1 VHILW
6 AGSTPAI
13 YILHYEVNLKEEFL
27 FVEKYRPKTIEE
39 CVLPKS
45 LKNTFQSI
53 VDTGEL
59 PNMMFT
65 GSAGVGKTTVA
76 RALCN
81 ELGLDYIIVN
91 GSEDGNIDTLRG
103 RIKQFAST
111 ISLQGGQKVV
121 ILDEA
126 DYLNPQSTQPALRGF
141 IEEFS
146 TNCRFILTCNFKN
159 RIIDP
164 LHSRCSIYEFNY
176 PIESES
182 LAGDF
187 MKRLQFILDSEHII
201 YDNQVIAEL
210 IMKYMPDWRRV
221 INECQRYGISGH
233 IDTGILVTLSETSIN
248 KLMEDLKAKNF
259 KKMRRWV
266 TDNIDVESSK
276 LFRVVYDNMIQYV
289 QPQSIPQL
297 VLILADYSYK
307 DSFVADHELN
317 VVACM
322 TEIMSQIK
330 FK

>member
-1 VHILW
+1 V
-6 AGSTPAI
+6 
-13 YILHYEVNLKEEFL
+13 YVKEFL
-27 FVEKYRPKTIEE
+27 FVEKYRPQTIED
-39 CVLPKS
+39 CILPEG
-45 LKNTFQSI
+45 LKETFQKI
-53 VDTGEL
+53 VDKGEL

-81 ELGLDYIIVN
+81 ELDLDYMLIN

-103 RIKQFAST
+103 KIKQFAST

-146 TNCRFILTCNFKN
+146 SNCRFILTCNFKN

-164 LHSRCSIYEFNY
+164 LHSRCSIYEFNLGNKA
-176 PIESES
+176 EM
-182 LAGDF
+182 AQKF
-187 MKRLQFILDSEHII
+187 MARLQFILDSEHII
-201 YDNQVIAEL
+201 YDNAVIAEL
-210 IMKYMPDWRRV
+210 IMKYIPDWRRV
-221 INECQRYGISGH
+221 INECQRYGMSGH
-233 IDTGILVTLSETSIN
+233 IDTGILVTLSETSIAG
-248 KLMEDLKAKNF
+248 LMEDLKTKNF
-259 KKMRRWV
+259 KKMRKWV
-266 TDNIDVESSK
+266 TDNIDVESAK
-276 LFRVVYDNMIQYV
+276 LFRLIYDNMSDYV
-289 QPQSIPQL
+289 EPSSIPQL

-322 TEIMSQIK
+322 TEIMSSIK

>member
-1 VHILW
+1 M
-6 AGSTPAI
+6 
-13 YILHYEVNLKEEFL
+13 KEFL
-27 FVEKYRPKTIEE
+27 FVEKYRPKTIAD
-39 CVLPKS
+39 CILPQA
-45 LKNTFQSI
+45 LKDTFQSI
-53 VDTGEL
+53 IDGGEI
-59 PNMMFT
+59 PNMMFS

-81 ELGLDYIIVN
+81 ELDLDYMIIN

-103 RIKQFAST
+103 KIKQFAST
-111 ISLQGGQKVV
+111 VSLHGGQKVV

-146 TNCRFILTCNFKN
+146 SNCRFILTCNFKN

-164 LHSRCSIYEFNY
+164 LHSRCSIYEFN
-176 PIESES
+176 
-182 LAGDF
+182 LGNKAVMAQAF
-187 MKRLQFILDSEHII
+187 MSRLQFILDSENIT
-201 YDNQVIAEL
+201 YDNAVIAEL
-210 IMKYMPDWRRV
+210 IMKYIPDWRRV
-221 INECQRYGISGH
+221 INECQRYGMSGT
-233 IDTGILVTLSETSIN
+233 IDTGVLVTLSESSVHG
-248 KLMEDLKAKNF
+248 LMEDLKTKNF
-259 KKMRRWV
+259 KKMRKWV
-266 TDNIDVESSK
+266 TDNMDVESAK
-276 LFRVVYDNMIQYV
+276 LFRMVYDNMITYV
-289 QPQSIPQL
+289 QPSSIPQL

>member
-1 VHILW
+1 MYV
-6 AGSTPAI
+6 
-13 YILHYEVNLKEEFL
+13 KEFL
-27 FVEKYRPKTIEE
+27 FVEKYRPKTIED
-39 CVLPKS
+39 CILPEG
-45 LKNTFQSI
+45 LKETFQKI
-53 VDTGEL
+53 VDKGEL

-81 ELGLDYIIVN
+81 ELDLDYMLIN

-103 RIKQFAST
+103 KIKQFAST
-111 ISLQGGQKVV
+111 VSLQGGQKVV

-146 TNCRFILTCNFKN
+146 SNCRFILTCNFKN

-164 LHSRCSIYEFNY
+164 LHSRCSIYEFNLGNKA
-176 PIESES
+176 EM
-182 LAGDF
+182 AQAF
-187 MKRLQFILDSEHII
+187 MARLQFILDSEHII
-201 YDNQVIAEL
+201 YDNAVIAEL
-210 IMKYMPDWRRV
+210 IMKYIPDWRRV
-221 INECQRYGISGH
+221 INECQRYGMSGH

-248 KLMEDLKAKNF
+248 GLMQDLKSKNF
-259 KKMRRWV
+259 KKMRKWV
-266 TDNIDVESSK
+266 TDNIDVESAK
-276 LFRVVYDNMIQYV
+276 MFRMIYDNMSDYV
-289 QPQSIPQL
+289 EPSSIPQL

-322 TEIMSQIK
+322 TEIMSSIK

>member
-1 VHILW
+1 MQ
-6 AGSTPAI
+6 
-13 YILHYEVNLKEEFL
+13 EFL
-27 FVEKYRPKTIEE
+27 FVEKYRPQTIEE

-45 LKNTFQSI
+45 LKNTFLSI

-81 ELGLDYIIVN
+81 ELGMDYMMIN

-103 RIKQFAST
+103 KIKQFAST

-146 TNCRFILTCNFKN
+146 KNCRFILTCNFKN

-164 LHSRCSIYEFNY
+164 LHSRCSIYEFNLGNK
-176 PIESES
+176 EKM
-182 LAGDF
+182 AAQF
-187 MKRLQFILDSEHII
+187 MQRLQFILDSERII
-201 YDNQVIAEL
+201 YDNAVIAEL
-210 IMKYMPDWRRV
+210 IMKYIPDWRRV
-221 INECQRYGISGH
+221 LNECQRYGMSGT
-233 IDTGILVTLSETSIN
+233 IDTGILVTLSESSI
-248 KLMEDLKAKNF
+248 KELMKDLKTKNF
-259 KKMRRWV
+259 KNMRKWV
-266 TDNIDVESSK
+266 TNNMDVESTK
-276 LFRVVYDNMIQYV
+276 LFRMVYDNMVEYV
-289 QPQSIPQL
+289 MPNSIPQL

>member
-1 VHILW
+1 
-6 AGSTPAI
+6 
-13 YILHYEVNLKEEFL
+13 
-27 FVEKYRPKTIEE
+27 
-39 CVLPKS
+39 
-45 LKNTFQSI
+45 
-53 VDTGEL
+53 
-59 PNMMFT
+59 
-65 GSAGVGKTTVA
+65 
-76 RALCN
+76 
-81 ELGLDYIIVN
+81 
-91 GSEDGNIDTLRG
+91 
-103 RIKQFAST
+103 
-111 ISLQGGQKVV
+111 
-121 ILDEA
+121 
-126 DYLNPQSTQPALRGF
+126 
-141 IEEFS
+141 
-146 TNCRFILTCNFKN
+146 
-159 RIIDP
+159 
-164 LHSRCSIYEFNY
+164 
-176 PIESES
+176 
-182 LAGDF
+182 

-248 KLMEDLKAKNF
+248 KLMDDLKAKNF
-259 KKMRRWV
+259 KKMRKWV

-276 LFRVVYDNMIQYV
+276 LFRVVYDNMIEYV